1 MWCDVCKRL
10 LAADEPVWHVQTG
23 HTHGEDI
30 YGNVI
35 NPLGTYSTGN
45 VCRQCCEH
53 KGTNRDFINGEFR
66 TRPWLH
72 DREMSG
78 NRRSHAI
85 NAGGQCI
92 GQVGGAFRCISSVV
106 GDVSGA
112 LGGVN
117 PATCRDRHR
126 RGAPALIAAN
136 AFIRSAQTRDFVLP
150 HAGKE
155 LIGSASSAGETR
167 GGACGHAAAG

>member
-72 DREMSG
+72 DREMKWQPPQPCDQCGRPVHWSG
-78 NRRSHAI
+78 RRRFPMHFVCSWGCQRRAWW
-85 NAGGQCI
+85 GKSRY
-92 GQVGGAFRCISSVV
+92 VPR
-106 GDVSGA
+106 
-112 LGGVN
+112 
-117 PATCRDRHR
+117 PAPKGRACADCGKRFYPKRTDARFCSAACRQRAYREREQR
-126 RGAPALIAAN
+126 R
-136 AFIRSAQTRDFVLP
+136 
-150 HAGKE
+150 
-155 LIGSASSAGETR
+155 
-167 GGACGHAAAG
+167 